1 MKFTDCILHIIFVSQ
16 EWNRT
21 LFFLNS
27 NISNVTY
34 YNLTSN
40 ILNKKKNK
48 KKQPSVSETEMA
60 RNKFENDFYDI
71 SLLFLNADII
81 CP

>member
-1 MKFTDCILHIIFVSQ
+1 MKFTDCILHVIFVSQ

-27 NISNVTY
+27 NISHVTY

-48 KKQPSVSETEMA
+48 KNSPVFQKLKWPETNLKMT
-60 RNKFENDFYDI
+60 FMIFHYY
-71 SLLFLNADII
+71 F
-81 CP
+81 